1 MSVVRRAM
9 MKAAL
14 RSLAMCVGLC
24 LTGLAIASPV
34 AFAEG
39 SSALGGTGGSS
50 LGSPLVIPGSP
61 TARRTAVQARGRSDR
76 RAAKPW
82 KRWSSAKRPGRSSR
96 A

>member
-1 MSVVRRAM
+1 MSVVRTAM

-24 LTGLAIASPV
+24 LVGPVIATPV

-61 TARRTAVQARGRSDR
+61 TQGESIGHRFGGLVRGVP
-76 RAAKPW
+76 AAK
-82 KRWSSAKRPGRSSR
+82 
-96 A
+96 